1 MFKGWIREFEIQ
13 VLVWYTIATVPWHS
27 QSGRSAAMMAGTMMR
42 ASKLA
47 SYGVIFSALLTQ
59 LAFAKVL
66 MGEDDE
72 VEGPIDVT
80 NSKDWQP
87 SNFELSQVIYADYT
101 FLCK

>member
-1 MFKGWIREFEIQ
+1 MFKGWTHEFEIQ
-13 VLVWYTIATVPWHS
+13 VLMFGTRLLLCHGTK
-27 QSGRSAAMMAGTMMR
+27 QSGHSAAMMAGTMMR

-72 VEGPIDVT
+72 AEGPIDVT
-80 NSKDWQP
+80 NSKD
-87 SNFELSQVIYADYT
+87 
-101 FLCK
+101 